1 MWGIKFKSKAFI
13 YFCVFMFSLNLNN
26 LTLSSIT
33 NEIIIKIDNKI
44 ITNLDINDEIKY
56 LKALNPNLKNLTRD
70 KIFEIAKNSLIRE
83 KIKEIEIFNKSNES
97 VDENYLNN
105 VIERIYKNIGLP
117 NETEFIRYLNSHDV
131 KIETVENKLANEAL
145 WNQIIYKKFFSK
157 VKIDKD
163 KIKNEIEKNKSNV
176 NSYLL
181 YEIIFNIDENSKLN
195 EVYDKIKKS
204 ISINGFE
211 NTASIFSIS
220 DSSKT
225 GGKLGWIN
233 ESSINK
239 KIHKQIINIKI
250 GEFTKPIIIPGGFLI
265 LQVKDKKQIEQEI
278 DINSEIDSKIRAL
291 RNQQLNQ
298 YSNIYFNK
306 IKKDITIYEK

>member
-1 MWGIKFKSKAFI
+1 M
-13 YFCVFMFSLNLNN
+13 CCLNLNN
-26 LTLSSIT
+26 FALSSIT

-44 ITNLDINDEIKY
+44 ITNLDIDDEIKY
-56 LKALNPNLKNLTRD
+56 LKALNPNLKNLTSD

-225 GGKLGWIN
+225 GGRLGWVN

-239 KIHKQIINIKI
+239 KIQKQIINIKI

-278 DINSEIDSKIRAL
+278 DINSEIKLKIRAL
-291 RNQQLNQ
+291 SNQQLNQ

>member
-1 MWGIKFKSKAFI
+1 MFKSKALI
-13 YFCVFMFSLNLNN
+13 YFSVFMFSLNLNN

-56 LKALNPNLKNLTRD
+56 LKALNPNLKNLTSD

-83 KIKEIEIFNKSNES
+83 KIKEIEIFNKGNES
-97 VDENYLNN
+97 VDENYLKS
-105 VIERIYKNIGLP
+105 VIENIYKNIGLP
-117 NETEFIRYLNSHDV
+117 NETEFIRYLSSHDI
-131 KIETVENKLANEAL
+131 KIETVKNKLANEAL

-181 YEIIFNIDENSKLN
+181 YEIIFNINENSKLD
-195 EVYDKIKKS
+195 EVYNKIKKS

-225 GGKLGWIN
+225 GGRIGWIN

-239 KIHKQIINIKI
+239 KIQKQIINIKI

-278 DINSEIDSKIRAL
+278 DINSEIKLKIRAL

-306 IKKDITIYEK
+306 IKKNITIYEK

>member
-1 MWGIKFKSKAFI
+1 M
-13 YFCVFMFSLNLNN
+13 
-26 LTLSSIT
+26 
-33 NEIIIKIDNKI
+33 
-44 ITNLDINDEIKY
+44 
-56 LKALNPNLKNLTRD
+56 
-70 KIFEIAKNSLIRE
+70 
-83 KIKEIEIFNKSNES
+83 
-97 VDENYLNN
+97 
-105 VIERIYKNIGLP
+105 P

-145 WNQIIYKKFFSK
+145 WNQIIYKKFFFK
-157 VKIDKD
+157 VKINKD
-163 KIKNEIEKNKSNV
+163 KIKNEIEKNKSNI

-181 YEIIFNIDENSKLN
+181 YEIIFNLNENSKLD
-195 EVYDKIKKS
+195 EVYKKIKKS

-225 GGKLGWIN
+225 GGRIGWIN

-239 KIHKQIINIKI
+239 KIQKQIINIKI

-278 DINSEIDSKIRAL
+278 DINSEIKLKIRAL

-306 IKKDITIYEK
+306 IKKNITIYEK

>member
-1 MWGIKFKSKAFI
+1 MNLKKISILLIALFFT
-13 YFCVFMFSLNLNN
+13 FLNN
-26 LTLSSIT
+26 SFSKENKILVKVN
-33 NEIIIKIDNKI
+33 NEIITTIDILNEIKFLTFVNKDFKKID
-44 ITNLDINDEIKY
+44 
-56 LKALNPNLKNLTRD
+56 KNNQ
-70 KIFEIAKNSLIRE
+70 IQIAKNSLIKE

-163 KIKNEIEKNKSNV
+163 KIKNEIKNNKSNV

-195 EVYDKIKKS
+195 EVYNKIKKS

-225 GGKLGWIN
+225 GGRIGWIN

-239 KIHKQIINIKI
+239 KIQKQIINIKI

-265 LQVKDKKQIEQEI
+265 LQVKDKKKIEQEI
-278 DINSEIDSKIRAL
+278 DINSEIELKIRAL

-306 IKKDITIYEK
+306 IKKNITIYEK

>member
-1 MWGIKFKSKAFI
+1 
-13 YFCVFMFSLNLNN
+13 MFSLNLNN

-44 ITNLDINDEIKY
+44 ITNLDIDDEIKY
-56 LKALNPNLKNLTRD
+56 LKALNPNLKNLTND
-70 KIFEIAKNSLIRE
+70 KIFEIAKNSLIKE

-163 KIKNEIEKNKSNV
+163 KIKNEIKNNKSNV

-195 EVYDKIKKS
+195 EVYNKIKKS

-225 GGKLGWIN
+225 GGRLGWIN

-239 KIHKQIINIKI
+239 KIQKQIINIKI

-278 DINSEIDSKIRAL
+278 DINSEIKLKIRAL

-306 IKKDITIYEK
+306 IKKNITIYEK

>member
-1 MWGIKFKSKAFI
+1 MFKSKTLI
-13 YFCVFMFSLNLNN
+13 YFCVLVLSLNLNN
-26 LTLSSIT
+26 LTLSSIN
-33 NEIIIKIDNKI
+33 NEIIIKIDDKI
-44 ITNLDINDEIKY
+44 ITNLDIDDEIKY
-56 LKALNPNLKNLTRD
+56 LKALNPNLKNLTSD

-83 KIKEIEIFNKSNES
+83 KIKEIEIFNKGNES
-97 VDENYLNN
+97 VDENYLKS
-105 VIERIYKNIGLP
+105 VIENIYKNIGLP

-131 KIETVENKLANEAL
+131 KIETVKNKLANEAL

-225 GGKLGWIN
+225 GGRIGWIN

-239 KIHKQIINIKI
+239 KIQKQIINIKI

-265 LQVKDKKQIEQEI
+265 LQVKDKKKIEQEI
-278 DINSEIDSKIRAL
+278 DINSEIELKIRAL

>member
-1 MWGIKFKSKAFI
+1 M
-13 YFCVFMFSLNLNN
+13 CCLNLNN
-26 LTLSSIT
+26 FALSSIT

-44 ITNLDINDEIKY
+44 ITNLDIDEEIKY
-56 LKALNPNLKNLTRD
+56 LKSLNPNLKKLTSD
-70 KIFEIAKNSLIRE
+70 KIFEVAKASLIRE
-83 KIKEIEIFNKSNES
+83 KIKEIEIFNKSKES
-97 VDENYLNN
+97 VDENYLKNI
-105 VIERIYKNIGLP
+105 IENIYKNIGLP
-117 NETEFIRYLNSHDV
+117 NENAFIRYLNSHDV
-131 KIETVENKLANEAL
+131 KIETVKNKLANEAL

-163 KIKNEIEKNKSNV
+163 KIKNEIKKNNSNIK
-176 NSYLL
+176 SYLL
-181 YEIIFNIDENSKLN
+181 YEIVFNLDENIKLN
-195 EVYDKIKKS
+195 EAYEKIKKS

-265 LQVKDKKQIEQEI
+265 LQVKDKKKIEQEI
-278 DINSEIDSKIRAL
+278 DINSEIELRVRAL

>member
-1 MWGIKFKSKAFI
+1 MFKSKILI
-13 YFCVFMFSLNLNN
+13 YFCAFMFCLNLNN
-26 LTLSSIT
+26 FALSSIT

-44 ITNLDINDEIKY
+44 ITNLDIDDEIKY
-56 LKALNPNLKNLTRD
+56 LKALNPNLKNLTSD

-225 GGKLGWIN
+225 GGRLGWVN

-239 KIHKQIINIKI
+239 KIQKQIINIKI

-278 DINSEIDSKIRAL
+278 DINSEIKLKIRAL

-306 IKKDITIYEK
+306 IKKNITIYEK

>member
-1 MWGIKFKSKAFI
+1 MFKSKTLI
-13 YFCVFMFSLNLNN
+13 YFCVFILSLNLNN

-33 NEIIIKIDNKI
+33 NEIIIKIDDKI
-44 ITNLDINDEIKY
+44 ITNLDIDDEIKY
-56 LKALNPNLKNLTRD
+56 LKALNPNLKNLTSD

-83 KIKEIEIFNKSNES
+83 KIKEIEIFNKGNES
-97 VDENYLNN
+97 VDENYLKS
-105 VIERIYKNIGLP
+105 VIENIYKNIGLP
-117 NETEFIRYLNSHDV
+117 NETEFIRYLSSHDI
-131 KIETVENKLANEAL
+131 KIETVKNKLANEAL

-163 KIKNEIEKNKSNV
+163 KIKNEIEKNKSNI

-181 YEIIFNIDENSKLN
+181 YEIIFNLNENSKLD
-195 EVYDKIKKS
+195 EVYKKIKKS

-225 GGKLGWIN
+225 GGRIGWIN

-239 KIHKQIINIKI
+239 KIQKQIINIKI

-265 LQVKDKKQIEQEI
+265 LQVKDKKKIEQEI
-278 DINSEIDSKIRAL
+278 DINSEIELKIRAL

-306 IKKDITIYEK
+306 IKKNITIYEK

>member
-1 MWGIKFKSKAFI
+1 M
-13 YFCVFMFSLNLNN
+13 
-26 LTLSSIT
+26 
-33 NEIIIKIDNKI
+33 
-44 ITNLDINDEIKY
+44 
-56 LKALNPNLKNLTRD
+56 
-70 KIFEIAKNSLIRE
+70 
-83 KIKEIEIFNKSNES
+83 
-97 VDENYLNN
+97 
-105 VIERIYKNIGLP
+105 P

-131 KIETVENKLANEAL
+131 KIETVKNKLANEAL

-163 KIKNEIEKNKSNV
+163 KIKNEIEKNKSNI

-181 YEIIFNIDENSKLN
+181 YEIIFNLNENSKLD
-195 EVYDKIKKS
+195 EVYKKIKKS

-225 GGKLGWIN
+225 GGRIGWIN

-239 KIHKQIINIKI
+239 KIQKQIINTKI

-265 LQVKDKKQIEQEI
+265 LQVKDKKKIEQEI
-278 DINSEIDSKIRAL
+278 DINSEIELKIRAL

-306 IKKDITIYEK
+306 IKKNITIYEK

>member
-1 MWGIKFKSKAFI
+1 MFKSKTLI
-13 YFCVFMFSLNLNN
+13 YFCVLVLSLNLNN
-26 LTLSSIT
+26 LTLSSIN
-33 NEIIIKIDNKI
+33 NEIIIKIDDKI
-44 ITNLDINDEIKY
+44 ITNLDIDDEIKY

-97 VDENYLNN
+97 VDENYLKS
-105 VIERIYKNIGLP
+105 VIENIYKNIGLP

-131 KIETVENKLANEAL
+131 KIETVKNKLANEAL

-163 KIKNEIEKNKSNV
+163 KIKNEIEKNKSNI

-181 YEIIFNIDENSKLN
+181 YEIIFNLNENSKLD
-195 EVYDKIKKS
+195 EVYKKIKKS

-225 GGKLGWIN
+225 GGRIGWIN

-239 KIHKQIINIKI
+239 KIQKQIINIKI

-265 LQVKDKKQIEQEI
+265 LQVKDKKKIEQEI
-278 DINSEIDSKIRAL
+278 DINSEIELKIRAL

>member
-1 MWGIKFKSKAFI
+1 MFKSKILIYLCAFI
-13 YFCVFMFSLNLNN
+13 FFLNLNN
-26 LTLSSIT
+26 FALSSIT

-44 ITNLDINDEIKY
+44 ITNLDIDDEIKY
-56 LKALNPNLKNLTRD
+56 LKALNPNLKNLTSD
-70 KIFEIAKNSLIRE
+70 KIFEIAKTSLIRE

-97 VDENYLNN
+97 VDENYLKNI
-105 VIERIYKNIGLP
+105 IENIYKNIGLP
-117 NETEFIRYLNSHDV
+117 NENEFIRYLNSHNV
-131 KIETVENKLANEAL
+131 KIETVKNKLANEAL

-181 YEIIFNIDENSKLN
+181 YEIVFNIDENSKLN

-239 KIHKQIINIKI
+239 KIQKHIINIKI

-265 LQVKDKKQIEQEI
+265 LQVKDKKQIEKEI
-278 DINSEIDSKIRAL
+278 DINSEIELRIRAL